1 MAAISLDQTPEGW
14 NTVVEEYERVL
25 EPLTTQFAQEALRL
39 TAVKPR
45 ERILDVA
52 AGPGS
57 LTLCAARAGADV
69 VAIDFA
75 PQMVKRLRVRLEK
88 ETLANT
94 TVEVMD
100 GQAMGFAPGVFDAAF
115 SILGLMF
122 FPDRDKG
129 FGEIFRVLKP
139 GGRAAIV
146 AWAGGGF
153 RISRFLTRVIE
164 SAVPEFPAVAPPT
177 GTELQDAKRFAS
189 EMKNARFK
197 QVAVH
202 TVARTW
208 KLPSSEWLWEHAR
221 GYSPAVAA
229 IFEKLDKFGPDLVDR
244 TRKVF
249 LETLQREFGNGPLR
263 LEREVHICIG
273 VK

>member
-1 MAAISLDQTPEGW
+1 MALSLDQTPEGW
-14 NTVVEEYERVL
+14 NAVVEEYERVL
-25 EPLTTQFAQEALRL
+25 EPLTTQFAEEALRL

-52 AGPGS
+52 AGSGS

-69 VAIDFA
+69 VAIDFS
-75 PQMVKRLRVRLEK
+75 PQMVRRLRVRIEK
-88 ETLANT
+88 ENLVNT

-100 GQAMGFAPGVFDAAF
+100 GQALDFGAGLFDAAF

-164 SAVPEFPAVAPPT
+164 SAVPEFPPLAPPT
-177 GTELQDAKRFAS
+177 GTQLQDVKTFAS

-202 TVARTW
+202 TLARTW
-208 KLPSSEWLWEHAR
+208 KLPSAEWLWEHAR

-229 IFEKLDKFGPDLVDR
+229 IFEKLDHFGPDLVDR

-249 LETLQREFGNGPLR
+249 LDTLQREFGNGPLR
-263 LEREVHICIG
+263 LEREVHICTG